1 MAKLLGLL
9 SPTDNRVGPWSR
21 DPRTSGGG
29 GGGGLVVCRVS
40 QRLKGS
46 GFDSCSLQI
55 FFHEALKKYGGT

>member
-29 GGGGLVVCRVS
+29 GGLVVSKVI